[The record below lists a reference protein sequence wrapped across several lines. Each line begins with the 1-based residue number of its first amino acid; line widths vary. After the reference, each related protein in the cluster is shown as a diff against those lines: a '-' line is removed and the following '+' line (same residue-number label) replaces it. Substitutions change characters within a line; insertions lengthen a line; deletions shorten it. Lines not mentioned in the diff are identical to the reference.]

1 MMLLWTFNEI
11 FYILGLCHMPNLD
24 NLSIPIHGVDT
35 QDLLIKFFII
45 GKLVENMKNY
55 YILVNMF

>member
-1 MMLLWTFNEI
+1 MLLWTFNEI

-24 NLSIPIHGVDT
+24 NLSMPIHGVDM

-55 YILVNMF
+55 